1 MTSPQTAQG
10 GIQQQQFGT
19 LSVVGWA
26 GEYGDGRDMA
36 FLLLF
41 SLGDG
46 VGTRE
51 ETAAAMRQLAEGAG
65 LKVGGEVL
73 DATTAGRQF
82 PVTVLVEAGQVA
94 LTLPRMSVQY
104 PTPPEWVAAAH
115 DRGHVYFLLAT
126 EPWTQ
131 ARHDDQVDQESLREF
146 VSDETLATSAHCLLP
161 VRRLAR

>member
-46 VGTRE
+46 TGTRE
-51 ETAAAMRQLAEGAG
+51 ETVAAMRQLAERAG
-65 LKVGGEVL
+65 LTVGGDIV
-73 DATTAGRQF
+73 DATSSGRQF
-82 PVTVLVEAGQVA
+82 PVSVLVEAGQVA
-94 LTLPRMSVQY
+94 LTMPKMSVQY

-126 EPWTQ
+126 HPWPQ
-131 ARHDDQVDQESLREF
+131 ARLENGIDQEALREF
-146 VSDETLATSAHCLLP
+146 VSDEMLAASAHCLLP